1 MRQLLNTL
9 YITLP
14 DVYLSV
20 SGENI
25 VIKQDEKILARYPF
39 HNLEDIVL
47 FSYLGMSPKL
57 IQKCMDYG
65 IGICYLTPTG
75 RFIARIR
82 GESKGNI
89 LLRRKQYRVADDE
102 NQSLAISK
110 NVISAKIYNEKWTI
124 ERYIR
129 QYENRID
136 IAHLEK
142 SSKYL
147 TEILSILNEVNDVD
161 ELRGIEGIAQVTYFS
176 CFNNM
181 ILNQKEDFKFDT
193 RSRRP
198 PLDPINAMLSFMY
211 SVLSNDVASALE
223 SVGLDAY
230 AGFMHTD
237 RPGRISL
244 ALDLVEELRAPIAD
258 RFVLS
263 LINMNQIKKDDF
275 LYEDNGAVL
284 IKEDSRKK
292 IIGLWQERKQN
303 TLTHPFLNEK
313 IEWGL
318 VPFTQAMLLARYLR
332 DDIDGYPA
340 FMWK

>member
-25 VIKQDEKILARYPF
+25 VIKQDENILARYPF

-75 RFIARIR
+75 RFIARLR
-82 GESKGNI
+82 GQSKGNI

-102 NQSLAISK
+102 SQSLLISQ
-110 NVISAKIYNEKWTI
+110 NMICAKIYNEKWTI
-124 ERYIR
+124 ERYRR
-129 QYENRID
+129 QYEHRID
-136 IAHLEK
+136 TTHLEK

-147 TEILSILNEVNDVD
+147 SEMLTRVNEVNDVD
-161 ELRGIEGIAQVTYFS
+161 ELRGIEGISQVTYFS
-176 CFNNM
+176 CFDDM
-181 ILNQKEDFKFDT
+181 ILNQKEDFKFEI

-198 PLDPINAMLSFMY
+198 PLDPLNAMLSFMY

-263 LINMNQIKKDDF
+263 LINMNQIKIDDF
-275 LYEDNGAVL
+275 LFEDNGAVL

-292 IIGLWQERKQN
+292 IIGLWQERKQK

-332 DDIDGYPA
+332 DDLDGYPA

>member
-1 MRQLLNTL
+1 MKKFLNTL
-9 YITLP
+9 YITMP
-14 DVYLSV
+14 DVYLAV

-25 VIKQDEKILARYPF
+25 LVKQDDTILVRYPF

-57 IQKCMDYG
+57 VQKCMDYG

-75 RFIARIR
+75 RFIGRLR
-82 GESKGNI
+82 GQSKGNI
-89 LLRRKQYRVADDE
+89 LLRRKQYRVSDDE
-102 NQSLAISK
+102 VQSLDISK
-110 NVISAKIYNEKWTI
+110 NIICAKIYNEKWTI

-129 QYENRID
+129 QYTDRIDSEYLKKTSEYLSSLLNRIEDVKD
-136 IAHLEK
+136 IE
-142 SSKYL
+142 
-147 TEILSILNEVNDVD
+147 
-161 ELRGIEGIAQVTYFS
+161 ELRGIEGIAQSNYFS
-176 CFNNM
+176 CFDEM
-181 ILNQKEDFKFDT
+181 ILNQKDDFEFGI

-198 PLDPINAMLSFMY
+198 PLNPVNALLSYIY
-211 SVLSNDVASALE
+211 SILSNDVASALE

-244 ALDLVEELRAPIAD
+244 ALDLVEELRSPVAD

-263 LINMNQIKKDDF
+263 LINMNQVKKNDF
-275 LYEDNGAVL
+275 IYEDNGAVTM
-284 IKEDSRKK
+284 KEDCRKN
-292 IIGLWQERKQN
+292 IIKLWQERKQK

-318 VPFTQAMLLARYLR
+318 VPFCQSLLLARYLR
-332 DDIDGYPA
+332 GDIDGYPP

>member
-1 MRQLLNTL
+1 MRHLLNTL

-14 DVYLSV
+14 DVYLAT

-25 VIKQDEKILARYPF
+25 VIKQDNRILVRYPF

-65 IGICYLTPTG
+65 IGVCYLTPTG
-75 RFIARIR
+75 RFIARLK

-89 LLRRKQYRVADDE
+89 LLRRKQYRIADDE
-102 NQSLAISK
+102 DKSLEISK
-110 NVISAKIYNEKWTI
+110 NIICAKIYNEKWTI

-129 QYENRID
+129 QYKNRID
-136 IAHLEK
+136 STHLK
-142 SSKYL
+142 DSSKRL
-147 TEILSILNEVNDVD
+147 TNLLKQASKANNID
-161 ELRGIEGIAQVTYFS
+161 ELRGIEGVAQVTYFS
-176 CFNNM
+176 CFDEM
-181 ILNQKEDFKFDT
+181 ILNQKEDFEFGIRT
-193 RSRRP
+193 RRP
-198 PLDPINAMLSFMY
+198 PLNPVNAMLSYIY
-211 SVLSNDVASALE
+211 SILSNDMASALE
-223 SVGLDAY
+223 SVGLDSY

-244 ALDLVEELRAPIAD
+244 ALDLVEEFRSPIAD

-263 LINMNQIKKDDF
+263 LINMNQVKKDDF
-275 LYEDNGAVL
+275 IYEDNGAVL
-284 IKEDSRKK
+284 MKEDVKRDIIKLWQSRKQK
-292 IIGLWQERKQN
+292 II
-303 TLTHPFLNEK
+303 THPFLNEK

-318 VPFTQAMLLARYLR
+318 VPFLQAMLLARYLR
-332 DDIDGYPA
+332 GDLDGYPP

>member
-1 MRQLLNTL
+1 MRHLLNTL

-14 DVYLSV
+14 DVYLAV

-25 VIKQDEKILARYPF
+25 VIKQDNKILVRYPF

-57 IQKCMDYG
+57 IKKCMDYG

-75 RFIARIR
+75 RFIARLR

-89 LLRRKQYRVADDE
+89 LLRRKQYRVSDNE
-102 NQSLAISK
+102 KESLEISK
-110 NVISAKIYNEKWTI
+110 NIIRAKIYNEKWTV

-129 QYENRID
+129 QYEQRID
-136 IAHLEK
+136 ATHLK
-142 SSKYL
+142 DSSKYL
-147 TEILSILNEVNDVD
+147 TGLLERINHADNVE

-176 CFNNM
+176 CFDEM
-181 ILNQKEDFKFDT
+181 VLNQKEDFKFQNRT
-193 RSRRP
+193 RRP
-198 PLDPINAMLSFMY
+198 PLNPINAMLSY
-211 SVLSNDVASALE
+211 IYAILSNDVASALE

-244 ALDLVEELRAPIAD
+244 ALDMVEEFRAPIAD

-263 LINMNQIKKDDF
+263 LINMNQISKDDF
-275 LYEDNGAVL
+275 SYEDNGAVL

-292 IIGLWQERKQN
+292 IIKLWQDRKQKII
-303 TLTHPFLNEK
+303 THPFLNEK

-332 DDIDGYPA
+332 GDLDGYPP

>member
-1 MRQLLNTL
+1 MKHLLNTL
-9 YITLP
+9 YVTLP
-14 DVYLSV
+14 DVYLAV

-25 VIKQDEKILARYPF
+25 VMKRDNKILVRYPF

-47 FSYLGMSPKL
+47 FSYIGMSPKL

-65 IGICYLTPTG
+65 IGVCYLTPTG
-75 RFIARIR
+75 RFIARLR

-89 LLRRKQYRVADDE
+89 LLRRKQYRVADNE
-102 NQSLAISK
+102 EESLSISK
-110 NVISAKIYNEKWTI
+110 NIICAKIYNEKWTV

-129 QYENRID
+129 QYDYRID
-136 IAHLEK
+136 STHLRK
-142 SSKYL
+142 ASKYL
-147 TEILSILNEVNDVD
+147 TELLEIVEQVNSID

-176 CFNNM
+176 CFDEM
-181 ILNQKEDFKFDT
+181 ILNQKEDFKFGKRT
-193 RSRRP
+193 RRP
-198 PLDPINAMLSFMY
+198 PLDPINAMLSY
-211 SVLSNDVASALE
+211 IYTILSNDVASALE

-244 ALDLVEELRAPIAD
+244 ALDIVEELRAPIAD

-263 LINMNQIKKDDF
+263 LINMNQIKSSDF
-275 LYEDNGAVL
+275 FYEDNGAVL
-284 IKEDSRKK
+284 IKENSKRK
-292 IIGLWQERKQN
+292 IIKLWQNRKQK
-303 TLTHPFLNEK
+303 TITHPFLNEK

-332 DDIDGYPA
+332 GDLDGYPP

>member
-1 MRQLLNTL
+1 MRKLLNTL

-14 DVYLSV
+14 DVYLAV

-25 VIKQDEKILARYPF
+25 VIKQDDSILARYPF

-57 IQKCMDYG
+57 IQKCMEYG

-75 RFIARIR
+75 RFIARLR

-89 LLRRKQYRVADDE
+89 LLRRKQYRIVDDE
-102 NQSLAISK
+102 KESLDISK
-110 NVISAKIYNEKWTI
+110 NIICAKIYNEKWTI

-136 IAHLEK
+136 TTYLK
-142 SSKYL
+142 DSSKYL
-147 TEILSILNEVNDVD
+147 TGLLERVVQVD
-161 ELRGIEGIAQVTYFS
+161 NVKELRGIEGVAQARYFS
-176 CFNNM
+176 CFDEM
-181 ILNQKEDFKFDT
+181 ILNQKEDFKFEI

-198 PLDPINAMLSFMY
+198 PLNPMNAMLSYIY
-211 SVLSNDVASALE
+211 SILSNDIASALE
-223 SVGLDAY
+223 SVGLDSY

-244 ALDLVEELRAPIAD
+244 ALDLVEEFRAPIAD

-263 LINMNQIKKDDF
+263 LINMNQIKGNDF
-275 LYEDNGAVL
+275 IYEDNGAVL
-284 IKEDSRKK
+284 IKDDAKRR
-292 IIGLWQERKQN
+292 IITLWQERKQK

-318 VPFTQAMLLARYLR
+318 VPHSQALLLARYLR
-332 DDIDGYPA
+332 GDLDGYPA

>member
-14 DVYLSV
+14 DVYLAV

-25 VIKQDEKILARYPF
+25 IIKQEDSILARYPF

-57 IQKCMDYG
+57 MQKCIEHG
-65 IGICYLTPTG
+65 IGVSYLTPTG
-75 RFIARIR
+75 RFIARLR

-102 NQSLAISK
+102 NESLNISK
-110 NVISAKIYNEKWTI
+110 TIIIAKIYNEKWII
-124 ERYIR
+124 ERYVR

-136 IAHLEK
+136 TVYLK
-142 SSKYL
+142 NSSNYL
-147 TEILSILNEVNDVD
+147 TGLLKKAGEVQDID
-161 ELRGIEGIAQVTYFS
+161 ELRGIEGVAQVKYFS
-176 CFNNM
+176 CFDEM
-181 ILNQKEDFKFDT
+181 ILNQKEDFKFEV

-198 PLDPINAMLSFMY
+198 PLNPINAMLSYIY
-211 SVLSNDVASALE
+211 SILSNDVASALE

-244 ALDLVEELRAPIAD
+244 ALDLVEELRAPVAD

-263 LINMNQIKKDDF
+263 LINNNQVKKDDF
-275 LYEDNGAVL
+275 IFEDNGSVL
-284 IKEDSRKK
+284 IKDDSKK
-292 IIGLWQERKQN
+292 NIVRLWQERKQN
-303 TLTHPFLNEK
+303 TLTHPFLNENIK
-313 IEWGL
+313 WGL
-318 VPFTQAMLLARYLR
+318 VPFSQALLLARYLR
-332 DDIDGYPA
+332 DDLDGYPA

>member
-1 MRQLLNTL
+1 MRHLLNTL

-14 DVYLSV
+14 NVYLAV

-25 VIKQDEKILARYPF
+25 LVKKEKDILVRYPF
-39 HNLEDIVL
+39 HNVEDIVL

-57 IQKCMDYG
+57 IKKCMDYG

-89 LLRRKQYRVADDE
+89 LLRRKQYRVADDGE
-102 NQSLAISK
+102 ESLNIAK
-110 NVISAKIYNEKWTI
+110 NIISAKLYNEKWTI

-129 QYENRID
+129 QYENRVD
-136 IAHLEK
+136 SAHLK
-142 SSKYL
+142 DQSKYM
-147 TEILSILNEVNDVD
+147 TELLAKVNRVSDVD
-161 ELRGIEGIAQVTYFS
+161 KLRGIEGLAQVTYFS
-176 CFNNM
+176 CFDEM
-181 ILNQKEDFKFDT
+181 ILNQKEDFNFET
-193 RSRRP
+193 RTRRP
-198 PLDPINAMLSFMY
+198 PLNPVNAILSYMY
-211 SVLSNDVASALE
+211 TILSNDVASALE

-284 IKEDSRKK
+284 IKDDSKRE
-292 IIGLWQERKQN
+292 IIKQWQNRKQK
-303 TLTHPFLNEK
+303 TLIHPFLNEK

-318 VPFTQAMLLARYLR
+318 VPFVQSMLLARYLR
-332 DDIDGYPA
+332 GDLDGYPP

>member
-1 MRQLLNTL
+1 MRHLLNTL

-14 DVYLSV
+14 DVYLAV

-25 VIKQDEKILARYPF
+25 VIKQDNKILARYPF

-75 RFIARIR
+75 RFIARLI
-82 GESKGNI
+82 GPSKGNI

-102 NQSLAISK
+102 LVSLDISK
-110 NVISAKIYNEKWTI
+110 NIICAKIYNEKWTV

-129 QYENRID
+129 QYEHRMD
-136 IAHLEK
+136 TGHLTD

-147 TEILSILNEVNDVD
+147 TRLLEKVMEVRNID
-161 ELRGIEGIAQVTYFS
+161 ELRGVEGTAQVTYFS
-176 CFNNM
+176 CFDDM
-181 ILNQKEDFKFDT
+181 ILNQKEDFKFESRT
-193 RSRRP
+193 RRP
-198 PLDPINAMLSFMY
+198 PLNPINAMLSYIY
-211 SVLSNDVASALE
+211 SILSNDVASALE

-244 ALDLVEELRAPIAD
+244 ALDLVEELRAPVAD

-284 IKEDSRKK
+284 IKDESRKK
-292 IIGLWQERKQN
+292 IIKLWQERKQK
-303 TLTHPFLNEK
+303 TITHPFLNEK

-332 DDIDGYPA
+332 DDLDGYPA

>member
-1 MRQLLNTL
+1 MRHLLNTL

-14 DVYLSV
+14 DVYLAV

-25 VIKQDEKILARYPF
+25 VIKQDNKILVRYPF

-57 IQKCMDYG
+57 IKKCMDYG

-75 RFIARIR
+75 RFIARLR

-89 LLRRKQYRVADDE
+89 LLRRKQYRIGDDE
-102 NQSLAISK
+102 KESLDISK
-110 NVISAKIYNEKWTI
+110 NIIRAKIYNEKWTV

-129 QYENRID
+129 QYEHRID
-136 IAHLEK
+136 AAHLKK

-147 TEILSILNEVNDVD
+147 TGLLERIDQVD
-161 ELRGIEGIAQVTYFS
+161 NVEELRGIEGVAQVTYFN
-176 CFNNM
+176 CFDEM
-181 ILNQKEDFKFDT
+181 VLNQKEDFKFESRT
-193 RSRRP
+193 RRP
-198 PLDPINAMLSFMY
+198 PLNSINAMLSY
-211 SVLSNDVASALE
+211 IYAILSNDVASALE

-244 ALDLVEELRAPIAD
+244 ALDLVEEFRAPIAD

-263 LINMNQIKKDDF
+263 LINMNQIGKNDF
-275 LYEDNGAVL
+275 SYEDNGAVL

-292 IIGLWQERKQN
+292 IIKLWQDRKQK
-303 TLTHPFLNEK
+303 TITHPFLNEK

-318 VPFTQAMLLARYLR
+318 VPFSQAMLLARYLR
-332 DDIDGYPA
+332 GDLDGYPP

>member
-14 DVYLSV
+14 DVYLAV

-25 VIKQDEKILARYPF
+25 IIKQNNKILVRYPF

-57 IQKCMDYG
+57 IKKCMENR
-65 IGICYLTPTG
+65 IGVCYLTPSG
-75 RFIARIR
+75 RFIARLR
-82 GESKGNI
+82 GETEGNI
-89 LLRRKQYRVADDE
+89 LLRRRQYRFSD
-102 NQSLAISK
+102 NKQRSLEISK
-110 NVISAKIYNEKWTI
+110 NIICAKIYNEKWTI

-129 QYENRID
+129 QYEQRMNTD
-136 IAHLEK
+136 KLNK
-142 SSKYL
+142 TSKYL
-147 TEILSILNEVNDVD
+147 TDLLDRVVIVDDID
-161 ELRGIEGIAQVTYFS
+161 ELRGIEGLAQVNYFS
-176 CFNNM
+176 CFDEM
-181 ILNQKEDFKFDT
+181 ILNQKEDFRFEI

-198 PLDPINAMLSFMY
+198 PLNPINAMLSYIY
-211 SVLSNDVASALE
+211 SILSNDVASALE
-223 SVGLDAY
+223 SVGLDSY

-263 LINMNQIKKDDF
+263 LINMNQIKRNDF
-275 LYEDNGAVL
+275 SYEDNGVVL
-284 IKEDSRKK
+284 IKDDSRKK
-292 IIGLWQERKQN
+292 IIKLWQERKQK
-303 TLTHPFLNEK
+303 TLTHPFLKEK

-318 VPFTQAMLLARYLR
+318 VPFSQAILLARYLR
-332 DDIDGYPA
+332 GDLDGYPA

>member
-1 MRQLLNTL
+1 MKQLLNTL
-9 YITLP
+9 YITIP
-14 DVYLSV
+14 DVYLSA

-25 VIKQDEKILARYPF
+25 VIKQDESVLVRYPF

-75 RFIARIR
+75 RFIARLR
-82 GESKGNI
+82 GETKGNI
-89 LLRRKQYRVADDE
+89 LLRRLQYRVADNE
-102 NQSLAISK
+102 EESLNISK
-110 NVISAKIYNEKWTI
+110 NIIFGKIYNEKWTL

-129 QYENRID
+129 QYESRID
-136 IAHLEK
+136 TVYLRK
-142 SSKYL
+142 SSQYL
-147 TEILSILNEVNDVD
+147 SGLLERVISINDVE
-161 ELRGIEGIAQVTYFS
+161 ELRGIEGIAQVNYFS
-176 CFNNM
+176 CFDEM
-181 ILNQKEDFKFDT
+181 ILNQKEDFEFKI

-198 PLDPINAMLSFMY
+198 PLNPVNALLSYIY
-211 SVLSNDVASALE
+211 SILSNDVASALE
-223 SVGLDAY
+223 SVGLDSY

-237 RPGRISL
+237 RPGRVSL

-263 LINMNQIKKDDF
+263 LINMNQIKKEDF
-275 LYEDNGAVL
+275 VCEDNGAVL

-292 IIGLWQERKQN
+292 IIKLWQERKQN

-313 IEWGL
+313 IQWGL
-318 VPFTQAMLLARYLR
+318 VPFCQAMLLARYLR
-332 DDIDGYPA
+332 GDLDGYPP
-340 FMWK
+340 FLWK

>member
-14 DVYLSV
+14 DVYLSA

-25 VIKQDEKILARYPF
+25 VIKQEDNILARYPF
-39 HNLEDIVL
+39 HNLEDIIL

-57 IQKCMDYG
+57 IQKCIEYG

-75 RFIARIR
+75 RFIARLR

-89 LLRRKQYRVADDE
+89 LLRRKQYRVADDKNE
-102 NQSLAISK
+102 SLNISK
-110 NVISAKIYNEKWTI
+110 NIILAKIYNEKWTI

-136 IAHLEK
+136 TVYLK
-142 SSKYL
+142 DSSNYL
-147 TEILSILNEVNDVD
+147 TSLLQRVKDVQDID
-161 ELRGIEGIAQVTYFS
+161 ELRGIEGIAQVKYFS
-176 CFNNM
+176 CFDEM
-181 ILNQKEDFKFDT
+181 ILNQKEDFKFEV

-198 PLDPINAMLSFMY
+198 PLNPINAILSYIY
-211 SVLSNDVASALE
+211 SILSNDVASALE

-244 ALDLVEELRAPIAD
+244 ALDLVEEVRAPIAD

-263 LINMNQIKKDDF
+263 LINNNQIKKEDF
-275 LYEDNGAVL
+275 IIEDNGAVL
-284 IKEDSRKK
+284 IKDDSKK
-292 IIGLWQERKQN
+292 NIIKLWQEKKQN

-313 IEWGL
+313 IKWGL
-318 VPFTQAMLLARYLR
+318 VPFSQALLLARYLR
-332 DDIDGYPA
+332 DDLDGYPA

>member
-9 YITLP
+9 YITLS

-25 VIKQDEKILARYPF
+25 VIRQDDNILARYPF

-65 IGICYLTPTG
+65 IGVCYLTPTG
-75 RFIARIR
+75 RFIARLR
-82 GESKGNI
+82 GQSKGNI
-89 LLRRKQYRVADDE
+89 LLRRKQYRFADDK
-102 NQSLAISK
+102 NQSLSISK
-110 NVISAKIYNEKWTI
+110 NMICAKIYNEKWTI

-129 QYENRID
+129 QYEHRID
-136 IAHLEK
+136 VTHLEQ
-142 SSKYL
+142 SSEYL
-147 TEILSILNEVNDVD
+147 TKLLGTIHLVNDVD

-176 CFNNM
+176 CFNDM
-181 ILNQKEDFKFDT
+181 ILNQKEDFKFET

-198 PLDPINAMLSFMY
+198 PLDPINAILSYMY
-211 SVLSNDVASALE
+211 SILSNEVASALE

-244 ALDLVEELRAPIAD
+244 ALDLVEELRAPIVD
-258 RFVLS
+258 RFVFS

-275 LYEDNGAVL
+275 IYEDNGAIL
-284 IKEDSRKK
+284 IEDDSRKK
-292 IIGLWQERKQN
+292 IIGLWQERKQK

-332 DDIDGYPA
+332 DDLDGYPA

>member
-9 YITLP
+9 YITLQ

-25 VIKQDEKILARYPF
+25 VIKQDEKILVRYPF
-39 HNLEDIVL
+39 HNLEDIVV

-57 IQKCMDYG
+57 IEKCMDYG

-75 RFIARIR
+75 RFIARLR
-82 GESKGNI
+82 GNSKGNI
-89 LLRRKQYRVADDE
+89 LLRRKQYRISDDE
-102 NQSLAISK
+102 NQSLSISQ
-110 NVISAKIYNEKWTI
+110 NMISAKIYNEKWTI

-129 QYENRID
+129 QYEHRID
-136 IAHLEK
+136 TMHLEK

-147 TEILSILNEVNDVD
+147 TEMLNRVEEVSNID
-161 ELRGIEGIAQVTYFS
+161 ELRGIEGIAQATYFS
-176 CFNNM
+176 CFDDM
-181 ILNQKEDFKFDT
+181 ILNQKEDFKFEI

-198 PLDPINAMLSFMY
+198 PLNPINAMLSYIY
-211 SVLSNDVASALE
+211 SILSNDVASALE

-263 LINMNQIKKDDF
+263 LINMNQIKQDDF
-275 LYEDNGAVL
+275 IYEDNGAVL
-284 IKEDSRKK
+284 IKEDCRKK
-292 IIGLWQERKQN
+292 IIRLWQERKQN

-332 DDIDGYPA
+332 DDLDGYPS

>member
-9 YITLP
+9 YITLS

-25 VIKQDEKILARYPF
+25 VIKQDNNILARYPF

-57 IQKCMDYG
+57 MKKCMDYG

-75 RFIARIR
+75 RFIARLR

-89 LLRRKQYRVADDE
+89 LLRRKQYRYSDDE
-102 NQSLAISK
+102 NQSLSISK
-110 NVISAKIYNEKWTI
+110 NMICAKIYNEKWTI

-129 QYENRID
+129 QYEHRIN
-136 IAHLEK
+136 IIHLEK
-142 SSKYL
+142 SSEYL
-147 TEILSILNEVNDVD
+147 TKLLDTIHLVNDID

-176 CFNNM
+176 CFNDM
-181 ILNQKEDFKFDT
+181 ILNQKEDFRFDT

-198 PLDPINAMLSFMY
+198 PLDTINALLSYMY
-211 SVLSNDVASALE
+211 SILSNDVASALE

-244 ALDLVEELRAPIAD
+244 ALDVVEELRAPIAD

-275 LYEDNGAVL
+275 SFEDNEAVL
-284 IKEDSRKK
+284 IKDDSKKK
-292 IIGLWQERKQN
+292 IIKLWQERKQK
-303 TLTHPFLNEK
+303 TLTHPFINEK

-332 DDIDGYPA
+332 DDLDGYPA